1 MRPLR
6 SLLVLAF
13 AAAAG
18 CGGGGGD
25 DSPAAG
31 SAPVS
36 PLPEVDLVSPRHDD
50 AVMGQAGWNHAQSA
64 TADLD
69 GDGTAEKAVII
80 ANADSYHGT
89 VLWNDGQVWQ
99 VYVEEPDGTRTYVY
113 KQFLQLGSVLA
124 RLARPEAPRPG
135 AAAKQP
141 AVQAPTILLLEQ
153 VPQRFAAYEVRYS
166 GPGQASVVEVMHRAY
181 DLSSLF
187 QGTPD
192 P

>member
-1 MRPLR
+1 MRPLP
-6 SLLVLAF
+6 SFVALAL
-13 AAAAG
+13 AAVSAA
-18 CGGGGGD
+18 CGGGSE
-25 DSPAAG
+25 SPATGTPAAT
-31 SAPVS
+31 S
-36 PLPEVDLVSPRHDD
+36 LPEVDMVSPRHDD
-50 AVMGQAGWNHAQSA
+50 AVMGEAGWNHAQST

-80 ANADSYHGT
+80 ANADIYHGT

-124 RLARPEAPRPG
+124 RLARPEAPRFG
-135 AAAKQP
+135 AAAKDAQVQP
-141 AVQAPTILLLEQ
+141 PTILLLEQ

-166 GPGQASVVEVMHRAY
+166 GPGQAKVFEVMHRDY
-181 DLSSLF
+181 DLRSLF